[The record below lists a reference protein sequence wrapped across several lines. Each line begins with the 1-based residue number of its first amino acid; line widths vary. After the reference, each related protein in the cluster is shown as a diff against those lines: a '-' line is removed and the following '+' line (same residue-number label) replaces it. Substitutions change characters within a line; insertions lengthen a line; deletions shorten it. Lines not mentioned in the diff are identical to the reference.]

1 MQPSPVFFSGK
12 SCGHRSL
19 VSYSPWSCKES
30 DMTERLLFL
39 SFFLSFSISFQ
50 SQIHST
56 LQEKKKRKKE
66 RTSGLV
72 HWDDPEG
79 RDGEGGWKGDR
90 DGEHM

>member
-1 MQPSPVFFSGK
+1 MQPSLVFFSGK

-39 SFFLSFSISFQ
+39 SFFLFKLPKSKTQYI
-50 SQIHST
+50 T
-56 LQEKKKRKKE
+56 GKKKRKKE